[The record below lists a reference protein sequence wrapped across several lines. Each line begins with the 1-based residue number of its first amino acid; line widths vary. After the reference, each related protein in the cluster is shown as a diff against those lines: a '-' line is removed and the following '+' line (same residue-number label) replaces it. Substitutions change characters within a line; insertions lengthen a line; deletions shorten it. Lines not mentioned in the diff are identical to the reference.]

1 MDIKILEI
9 ATDTKN
15 IKNISNFTHTSKLK
29 NNLCG
34 DEMRIELIIKKNF
47 IKDFGYNCKS
57 CVYCQ
62 ASASILSKYSKDK
75 SLNIIR
81 ELITSAEKFFTEENY
96 KFPNKWKILTK
107 IFLKKNI
114 ARKDCILLPFKTLA
128 KAIKL

>member
-15 IKNISNFTHTSKLK
+15 IKNISNFTHSSKLK

-34 DEMRIELIIKKNF
+34 DEVRIQLILKKNF
-47 IKDFGYNCKS
+47 IKDFGYNCNS

-62 ASASILSKYSKDK
+62 ASANILSKYSKDK
-75 SLNIIR
+75 SLNIIK
-81 ELITSAEKFFTEENY
+81 ELILSAEKFFVEENY
-96 KFPNKWKILTK
+96 KLPNKWKSLTK

-114 ARKDCILLPFKTLA
+114 ARKDCILLPFKALA
-128 KAIKL
+128 KALK